1 MGAATPPDAP
11 TRDTHMADI
20 LGNPNG
26 FTCEALLHSLTWRV
40 DGCVHVQF
48 ETQELNHHAKLAM
61 ASLHRE
67 FGVLAF
73 CKDAG
78 DIVKLPKVAKPDI
91 KSRSQR
97 LRDVLFRVWE
107 QEGKPGTQ
115 EEYYAAEMERIIASY
130 RRRLV

>member
-1 MGAATPPDAP
+1 
-11 TRDTHMADI
+11 
-20 LGNPNG
+20 
-26 FTCEALLHSLTWRV
+26 
-40 DGCVHVQF
+40 
-48 ETQELNHHAKLAM
+48 M